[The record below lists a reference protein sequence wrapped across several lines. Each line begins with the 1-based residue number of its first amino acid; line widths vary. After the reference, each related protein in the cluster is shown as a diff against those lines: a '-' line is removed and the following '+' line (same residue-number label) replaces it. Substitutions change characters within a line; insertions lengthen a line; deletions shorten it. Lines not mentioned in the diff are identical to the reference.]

1 MELQQFWPGVEISH
15 LSKIGS
21 DHCPM
26 LITTNVDTTTI
37 RKAFKF
43 LNFWIKHDVF
53 QDVVKENWRADFCAN
68 PFIPDNYKL
77 KKLKKA
83 LSLQSRDTYGDIFQ
97 KISSLEEVV
106 KVHETQFELNPT
118 VQNRERL

>member
-83 LSLQSRDTYGDIFQ
+83 LSL
-97 KISSLEEVV
+97 
-106 KVHETQFELNPT
+106 
-118 VQNRERL
+118 

>member
-1 MELQQFWPGVEISH
+1 
-15 LSKIGS
+15 
-21 DHCPM
+21 M